1 MIKLN
6 LSCQITKQFNSKSNS
21 MILKKIVLVLVV
33 AIGNSFLS
41 FADLSL
47 EGHYQGKSLFVQN
60 PEDED
65 GFGFCVTKVTVNGN
79 PIVESVQKPA
89 FEIGFEDLNLKI
101 GDPVF
106 IVLEHGPGCMPK
118 VLNPEVLLP
127 KSTFEIQS
135 MTATETGE
143 LVWKTTK
150 EAGKLTFVVEQYRWN
165 KWVVVG
171 EVNGKGTPG
180 LNEYTFKITPHS
192 GENKVRV
199 IQVDH
204 SGKKR
209 VSEAVSFINTSLK
222 EPNFFPKK
230 VKDVIKFSAQGITI
244 ETRYEIFD
252 AYGNI
257 VKKGIASEVDCSSLR
272 KGAYYINYDNKSEK
286 FIKG

>member
-1 MIKLN
+1 MNKIDLIQRSVAIFKHMLQN
-6 LSCQITKQFNSKSNS
+6 IS
-21 MILKKIVLVLVV
+21 LKKSALIVLIVV
-33 AIGNSFLS
+33 GNSFLS
-41 FADLSL
+41 HADLSL

-65 GFGFCVTKVTVNGN
+65 GFGFCVTKVSVNGN
-79 PIVESVQKPA
+79 PIIESVQKAA

-106 IVLEHGPGCMPK
+106 IVLEHGPGCKPK

-127 KSTFEIQS
+127 KSTFEIQT
-135 MTATETGE
+135 MTVSPTGLLE
-143 LVWKTTK
+143 WKTTK
-150 EAGKLTFVVEQYRWN
+150 EAGKLAFVIEQYRWN
-165 KWVVVG
+165 KWIVVG
-171 EVNGKGTPG
+171 ELNGKGTSD
-180 LNEYTFKITPHS
+180 LNEYSFKITPHS
-192 GENKVRV
+192 GINKIRV
-199 IQVDH
+199 IQVDY

-209 VSEAVSFINTSLK
+209 VSEAISFTNTTIK

-257 VKKGIASEVDCSSLR
+257 VKKGIAKEVDCSNLR

>member
-1 MIKLN
+1 MN
-6 LSCQITKQFNSKSNS
+6 
-21 MILKKIVLVLVV
+21 LKKLSLILLVV
-33 AIGNSFLS
+33 VGNSFFS
-41 FADLSL
+41 YADLSL
-47 EGHYQGKSLFVQN
+47 EGRYQGKSLFVQN

-65 GFGFCVTKVTVNGN
+65 GFGYCVTKVTINGN
-79 PIVESVQKPA
+79 PIIESVQKPA
-89 FEIGFEDLNLKI
+89 FEIGFDDLNLKI

-106 IVLEHGPGCMPK
+106 IVLEHGPGCKPK

-127 KSTFEIQS
+127 KSTFEIQTMS
-135 MTATETGE
+135 VSPAGD
-143 LVWKTTK
+143 LNFKTTN
-150 EAGKLTFVVEQYRWN
+150 EAGILTFVVEQFRWN
-165 KWVVVG
+165 KWVVIG
-171 EVNGKGTPG
+171 EINGKGTPE
-180 LNEYTFKITPHS
+180 LNEYKFKVTPHS
-192 GENKVRV
+192 GKNTIRV

-209 VSEAVSFINTSLK
+209 VSESVSFTNTTIN

-230 VKDVIKFSAQGITI
+230 VKDVIKFTAQGITI

-257 VKKGIASEVDCSSLR
+257 VKKGIASEIDCENLR

>member
-1 MIKLN
+1 MN
-6 LSCQITKQFNSKSNS
+6 LRK
-21 MILKKIVLVLVV
+21 LVLFITVIV
-33 AIGNSFLS
+33 GNSFFS
-41 FADLSL
+41 HADLSF

-79 PIVESVQKPA
+79 PIIESVQKAA
-89 FEIGFEDLNLKI
+89 FEIGFEDMGLKM

-106 IVLEHGPGCMPK
+106 IVLEHGTGCTPK

-135 MTATETGE
+135 MTVSQAGDLE
-143 LVWKTTK
+143 WKTTK
-150 EAGKLTFVVEQYRWN
+150 EAGKLRFVVEQYRWS

-171 EVNGKGTPG
+171 EVDGKGTPE
-180 LNEYTFKITPHS
+180 LNEYAFKVTPHS
-192 GENKVRV
+192 GVNKVRV
-199 IQVDH
+199 IQIDH

-209 VSEAVSFINTSLK
+209 VSEAVTFTNSSIK

-230 VKDVIKFSAQGITI
+230 VKDVIQFTAQGVTI

-257 VKKGIASEVDCSSLR
+257 VKKGIASEVDCSNLR